1 MVFSQGKNNFKMII
15 KKIIYSLFNVITMQE
30 KEMICILMTGY
41 VSVLLTKMKN
51 KTLWKK
57 KLNTK
62 GLQMGKELSLILL
75 EPSISG
81 ISRRYIIAK

>member
-1 MVFSQGKNNFKMII
+1 
-15 KKIIYSLFNVITMQE
+15 
-30 KEMICILMTGY
+30 MTGY

-81 ISRRYIIAK
+81 ISRRYILPSEIWKDKSRNRVSYLSFLLQVDR